1 MPGAVHPTL
10 APYLSRLEGAPGS
23 SSSLALP
30 GHWAK
35 ARKLT
40 LLYHEWA
47 KGSARA
53 GGFSWVMLALCVH
66 VGNDVYSSKVGVVR
80 LCRGCVEVVF

>member
-53 GGFSWVMLALCVH
+53 GGFSWVMLALCVC
-66 VGNDVYSSKVGVVR
+66 VCTLSGPQFTC
-80 LCRGCVEVVF
+80 LCTGDDDDSA